1 MSSDS
6 LPNAPATSSGCAAGV
21 IILSVLCQKESRN
34 QVINFPFL
42 RMRSEVFRELLDMNN
57 TNGFPPGVLLDGF
70 PHISSHRLVK
80 AHVWSC
86 LKMSITTPIPPTR
99 THTAG
104 AEALRASDAQLSPCF
119 REPAGKAA
127 GGNPAPAMFRKGAP
141 TRKKGWGGFPGV
153 AADFFFFLTM
163 SIHGLKSKGIPK
175 RGGE

>member
-1 MSSDS
+1 MGAGRGQGLGAGTRGSPVLQQEGGDGRGGAS
-6 LPNAPATSSGCAAGV
+6 TGVRAAGRAQC
-21 IILSVLCQKESRN
+21 SPASPPSPSPAR
-34 QVINFPFL
+34 P
-42 RMRSEVFRELLDMNN
+42 RSCAVGL
-57 TNGFPPGVLLDGF
+57 TVPGAVPVPG
-70 PHISSHRLVK
+70 PG
-80 AHVWSC
+80 AGATC
-86 LKMSITTPIPPTR
+86 ACTR